1 MLPDIPKTKAQI
13 GRQLRRRIRDI
24 HRAKNP
30 LAALGMS
37 ITQHEGLLHSYEQ
50 VGAGIVE
57 EGFREY
63 SVPVEIR
70 FDEIPDL
77 VGDRLIAKIETIGEE
92 LARQTSKDGFKKIEE
107 ELSKVGNFV
116 NAAGRPVSEEVFFEM
131 LHKMDMSF
139 DDNGNPDIT
148 FIVHPDMGEHLRRL
162 SEEWKSDAKFNERYK
177 ELMRVKRE
185 AWLDRENHRKLVD

>member
-1 MLPDIPKTKAQI
+1 M
-13 GRQLRRRIRDI
+13 
-24 HRAKNP
+24 
-30 LAALGMS
+30 
-37 ITQHEGLLHSYEQ
+37 HSYEQ

-63 SVPVEIR
+63 SVPVQIR
-70 FDEIPDL
+70 FDEIPEL
-77 VGDRLIAKIETIGEE
+77 VGERLIAKIESIAEE

-131 LHKMDMSF
+131 LEKMDMTF
-139 DDNGNPDIT
+139 DDDGNPNIT

-162 SEEWKSDAKFNERYK
+162 SEKWGADAKFQERYK
-177 ELMRVKRE
+177 GLMRAKRE
-185 AWLDRENHRKLVD
+185 AWLDRENNRKLVD